1 MTAIS
6 CRWASSGRNVTRSL
20 GAADIEFSPDGKD
33 AVSTS
38 YDGTIRVWPI
48 PTASE
53 DILCDKMT
61 SNMSRKTWNSSVSPD
76 IPYHKLCQ
84 NLPIDGEVGK

>member
-1 MTAIS
+1 MD
-6 CRWASSGRNVTRSL
+6 V
-20 GAADIEFSPDGKD
+20 EFSPDGKD
-33 AVSTS
+33 VVSTS

-61 SNMSRKTWNSSVSPD
+61 YNMSRERWNTWVSPE
-76 IPYHKLCQ
+76 IPYHILCP
-84 NLPIDGEVGK
+84 NLPISGEEGK